1 MKGPKF
7 LLLRS
12 IAFVAALAGASC
24 CVRAQDAK
32 GQAVQAAVADGVSTA
47 AILATGA
54 VTVNPLLT
62 PVVFIGLKAATFQYA
77 ESLPESERPAAYAS
91 AAAMWAGATVN
102 NVCITAAFLTTGGGL
117 LPVCIALG
125 VAWGMKTWND
135 GEQERFRQACPSL
148 RDFAQMPNFECVDPV
163 GAREKATE
171 GPRPLFSAGELSA
184 P

>member
-1 MKGPKF
+1 MRGPKF

-12 IAFVAALAGASC
+12 IAFVAALAGSSC

-32 GQAVQAAVADGVSTA
+32 GQAVQAAIADGVSTA
-47 AILATGA
+47 AVLATG
-54 VTVNPLLT
+54 VVSVNPLS

-91 AAAMWAGATVN
+91 ATAMWAGATVN